1 MRLRVQ
7 SLVELH
13 AHVTRGWAIVDH
25 ASHAAAEASLPHSRA
40 GPLRP
45 GPLLPPR
52 TPRAERTR
60 SERWRQRVHFQ
71 KRCSRV
77 SKQHIMAQGWSRADM
92 GRWVAESGRGCS
104 DSELA
109 GSV

>member
-1 MRLRVQ
+1 MQ
-7 SLVELH
+7 SPVELH

-25 ASHAAAEASLPHSRA
+25 ASHAAAEAPLCPTAVPARSAPDPCCRRGHSA
-40 GPLRP
+40 ANAH
-45 GPLLPPR
+45 
-52 TPRAERTR
+52 AE
-60 SERWRQRVHFQ
+60 ERQRVHFQ